1 VTTSRWGAVVDA
13 LVVLVDTTSAAQVF
27 DGPPNTADSLT
38 EYVTVGATEDPDDD
52 GGEIEQE
59 WNGIGAG
66 TKQEVGR
73 VVCAVLVGTGDDVV
87 KTARDRALVIFGEVE
102 TALRADKTLGGVIT
116 SGWCEMSIGRPR
128 QRRNP
133 NGLYVRIEFVVTYQ
147 TRI

>member
-13 LVVLVDTTSAAQVF
+13 LVVLVGTTSAAQVF

-52 GGEIEQE
+52 GGEIGQE

-66 TKQEVGR
+66 TKQETGQ

-116 SGWCEMSIGRPR
+116 SGWCEMSTGRPR
-128 QRRNP
+128 QRRNT
-133 NGLYVRIEFVVTYQ
+133 NGLYVRVEFTVDYQ